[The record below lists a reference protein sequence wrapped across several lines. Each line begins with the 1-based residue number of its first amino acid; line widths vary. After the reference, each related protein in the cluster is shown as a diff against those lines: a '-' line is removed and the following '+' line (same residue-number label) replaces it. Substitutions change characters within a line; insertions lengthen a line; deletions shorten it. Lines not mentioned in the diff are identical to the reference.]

1 MRKTFIIDT
10 SVLIHDPECI
20 YSFTNNEVCIPIFV
34 IIELD
39 DLKISKRSNVAY
51 SARTAS
57 RTLVAIQEFGSLND
71 PDGIHL
77 EEQDI
82 IVRVVGSTSGVGVKS
97 LQESNNP
104 RKMDLWILQCALD
117 LQEELGDE
125 SEVIL
130 VSKDMNMRLLAEA
143 EGLVAE
149 DYENDKVPVETMHT
163 GFRDIGYQDFCNGL
177 YIPDVELPC
186 DEFIND
192 PIENEFYLATDLK
205 DKQHLIRNKGGNLII
220 VPKQFDVSID
230 WRNQEQRM
238 ALEILM
244 DQDISLVSLVGKAGT
259 GKTFLALACA
269 MAQLH
274 SPYEKIILSKP
285 TVDMGRGIG
294 FLPGDLDEKLAP
306 WMQSYFDNLDQLVPG
321 TADKGNFFSGTKKT
335 KNWNYLID
343 TDTLQIQPINSIRGR
358 SISNAIMIIDEAQN
372 LTPHEVKTLITRAAE
387 GTKIILSGDP
397 FQVDDPFLDQNSNG
411 LTYVTQRMKGS
422 EIFATVFFTEGVRSK
437 LAEQAANR
445 L

>member
-57 RTLVAIQEFGSLND
+57 RTLVSIQEYGSLND

-77 EEQDI
+77 EEEDI
-82 IVRVVGSTSGVGVKS
+82 IVRVIGSTNGVGVKS

-117 LQEELGDE
+117 LQEEIGEE

-130 VSKDMNMRLLAEA
+130 VSKDMNMRILAEA
-143 EGLVAE
+143 EGLIAQ
-149 DYENDKVPVETMHT
+149 DYESDKVPVETLYS
-163 GFRDIGYQDFCNGL
+163 GFREIGEQDFCETL
-177 YIPDVELPC
+177 YVPNVEISAK
-186 DEFIND
+186 EK
-192 PIENEFYLATDLK
+192 IEDSILNEFYLAESFNKNFLMRNVGGVLK
-205 DKQHLIRNKGGNLII
+205 AI
-220 VPKQFDVSID
+220 PKEFNVSIE

-238 ALEILM
+238 ALDILL
-244 DQDISLVSLVGKAGT
+244 DESISLVSLVGKAGT

-306 WMQSYFDNLDQLVPG
+306 WMQSYFDNLDQLIPG
-321 TADKGNFFSGTKKT
+321 TADKGTYFTGGKKT
-335 KNWNYLID
+335 KNWTYLID

-358 SISNAIMIIDEAQN
+358 SISKAIMIIDEAQN

-422 EIFATVFFTEGVRSK
+422 EIFATVFFTEGVRSR
-437 LAEQAANR
+437 LAEEAANK

>member
-1 MRKTFIIDT
+1 MRKTFIVDT

-39 DLKISKRSNVAY
+39 DLKISKRQNVAY

-57 RTLVAIQEFGSLND
+57 RTLVSIQEYGSLND

-77 EEQDI
+77 EEEDI
-82 IVRVVGSTSGVGVKS
+82 IVRVIGSTNGVGVKS

-104 RKMDLWILQCALD
+104 RKMDLWILQAALA
-117 LQEELGDE
+117 LQEEVGEE
-125 SEVIL
+125 SQVIL

-143 EGLVAE
+143 EGLTAQ
-149 DYENDKVPVETMHT
+149 DYESDKVPVETMYA
-163 GFRDIGYQDFCNGL
+163 GFRDIGEQEFCDGL
-177 YIPDVELPC
+177 YIPDLILNS
-186 DEFIND
+186 DTH
-192 PIENEFYLATDLK
+192 IEESVCNEFYQASNDGRLFLMRNVSGELK
-205 DKQHLIRNKGGNLII
+205 A
-220 VPKQFDVSID
+220 VPKEFNVSID

-238 ALEILM
+238 ALDILL
-244 DQDISLVSLVGKAGT
+244 DPSISLVSLVGKAGT

-274 SPYEKIILSKP
+274 THYEKIILSKP

-321 TADKGNFFSGTKKT
+321 TADKGSYFSGGKKT
-335 KNWNYLID
+335 KNWTYLID

-358 SISNAIMIIDEAQN
+358 SISKAIMIIDEAQN

-422 EIFATVFFTEGVRSK
+422 EIFATVFFTEGVRSR
-437 LAEQAANR
+437 LAEEAANK

>member
-1 MRKTFIIDT
+1 MRKTFIVDT

-20 YSFTNNEVCIPIFV
+20 YSFKNSEVCIPIFV

-39 DLKISKRSNVAY
+39 DLKLSKRTNVAY

-57 RTLVAIQEFGSLND
+57 RTLVAIQEYGSLND
-71 PDGIHL
+71 EDGIHL
-77 EEQDI
+77 EEEDI
-82 IVRVVGSTSGVGVKS
+82 IVRVIGSTSGVGVKS

-104 RKMDLWILQCALD
+104 RKMDLWILQSALD
-117 LQEELGDE
+117 LQKNMEDQGQ
-125 SEVIL
+125 VVV

-149 DYENDKVPVETMHT
+149 DYESDKVPVETMYS
-163 GFRDIGYQDFCNGL
+163 GFREIGEQGFCKGL
-177 YIPDVELPC
+177 FIPDVELPS
-186 DEFIND
+186 DEFIEE
-192 PIENEFYLATDLK
+192 PVENEFYLATDENE
-205 DKQHLIRNKGGNLII
+205 KQYLMRNKENVLVP
-220 VPKQFDVSID
+220 VPKDFNVSID

-238 ALEILM
+238 ALDILM
-244 DQDISLVSLVGKAGT
+244 DQSISLVSLVGKAGT

-274 SPYEKIILSKP
+274 SPYEKIVLSKP

-294 FLPGDLDEKLAP
+294 FLPGDLDEKMAP

-321 TADKGNFFSGTKKT
+321 TADKGNYFSGTKKA
-335 KNWNYLID
+335 KNWAYLID
-343 TDTLQIQPINSIRGR
+343 TDILQVQPINSIRGR

>member
-57 RTLVAIQEFGSLND
+57 RTLVSIQEYGSLND

-77 EEQDI
+77 EEEDI
-82 IVRVVGSTSGVGVKS
+82 IVRVIGSTNGVGVKS

-117 LQEELGDE
+117 LQEEIGEE

-130 VSKDMNMRLLAEA
+130 VSKDMNMRILAEA
-143 EGLVAE
+143 EGLIAQ
-149 DYENDKVPVETMHT
+149 DYESDKVPVETLYS
-163 GFRDIGYQDFCNGL
+163 GFREIGEQDFCETL
-177 YIPDVELPC
+177 YVPNVEISAK
-186 DEFIND
+186 EK
-192 PIENEFYLATDLK
+192 IEDSILNEFYLAESSNKNFLMRNVGGVLK
-205 DKQHLIRNKGGNLII
+205 AI
-220 VPKQFDVSID
+220 PKEFNVSIE

-238 ALEILM
+238 ALDILL
-244 DQDISLVSLVGKAGT
+244 DESISLVSLVGKAGT

-306 WMQSYFDNLDQLVPG
+306 WMQSYFDNLDQLIPG
-321 TADKGNFFSGTKKT
+321 TADKGTYFTGGKKT
-335 KNWNYLID
+335 KNWTYLID

-358 SISNAIMIIDEAQN
+358 SISKAIMIIDEAQN

-422 EIFATVFFTEGVRSK
+422 EIFATVFFTEGVRSR
-437 LAEQAANR
+437 LAEEAANK

>member
-1 MRKTFIIDT
+1 MRKTFVIDT

-20 YSFTNNEVCIPIFV
+20 YSFANNEVCIPIFV

-39 DLKISKRSNVAY
+39 DLKLSKRTNVAY

-57 RTLVAIQEFGSLND
+57 RNLVSIQEYGSLND

-77 EEQDI
+77 ENEDI
-82 IVRVVGSTSGVGVKS
+82 IVRVIGSTAGVGVKS

-104 RKMDLWILQCALD
+104 RKMDLWILESALT
-117 LQEELGDE
+117 LQEEMGEE
-125 SEVIL
+125 SDIVL
-130 VSKDMNMRLLAEA
+130 VSKDINLRLLAEA

-149 DYENDKVPVETMHT
+149 DYESDKVPVETMYS
-163 GFRDIGYQDFCNGL
+163 GYRELGYQDWVGEL
-177 YIPDVELPC
+177 YIPDSELLA
-186 DEFIND
+186 DEKIED
-192 PIENEFYLATDLK
+192 TVENEFYLASSDHNRQFLM
-205 DKQHLIRNKGGNLII
+205 RNKEGVLTP
-220 VPKQFDVSID
+220 VPKEFDVSID

-238 ALEILM
+238 ALDILL
-244 DQDISLVSLVGKAGT
+244 DKKISLVSLVGKAGT

-269 MAQLH
+269 MSQLG
-274 SPYEKIILSKP
+274 STYEKIILSKP

-306 WMQSYFDNLDQLVPG
+306 WMQSYFDNLDQLMPASEG
-321 TADKGNFFSGTKKT
+321 SFLGTKSKR
-335 KNWNYLID
+335 KNWTYMLD
-343 TDTLQIQPINSIRGR
+343 TDMLQIQPINSIRGR
-358 SISNAIMIIDEAQN
+358 SISKAIMIIDEAQN

-411 LTYVTQRMKGS
+411 LTYVTQRMMGS
-422 EIFATVFFTEGVRSK
+422 EIFGTVFFTEGVRSK

>member
-57 RTLVAIQEFGSLND
+57 RTLVAIQEYGSLND

-77 EEQDI
+77 EDEDI
-82 IVRVVGSTSGVGVKS
+82 IVRVIGSTSGVGVKS

-104 RKMDLWILQCALD
+104 RKMDLWILQSALD
-117 LQEELGDE
+117 LQEEIGDE

-143 EGLVAE
+143 EGLVAQ
-149 DYENDKVPVETMHT
+149 DYESDKVPVDTMYV
-163 GFRDIGYQDFCNGL
+163 GFREIGDQEFCNSL
-177 YIPDVELPC
+177 YIPDTELPSQ
-186 DEFIND
+186 EFIED
-192 PIENEFYLATDLK
+192 PVENEFYLATQRDRQFLVMN
-205 DKQHLIRNKGGNLII
+205 RGGLLHA
-220 VPKQFDVSID
+220 VPKEFGVSVN

-238 ALEILM
+238 ALEILLNPK
-244 DQDISLVSLVGKAGT
+244 ISLVSLVGKAGT

-321 TADKGNFFSGTKKT
+321 TADKGSYFSGGKKT
-335 KNWNYLID
+335 KNWQYLID

-358 SISNAIMIIDEAQN
+358 SISKAIMIIDEAQN
-372 LTPHEVKTLITRAAE
+372 LTPHEVKTLVTRAAE

-411 LTYVTQRMKGS
+411 LTYVTQRMMGS
-422 EIFATVFFTEGVRSK
+422 EIFATVFFTEGVRSR
-437 LAEQAANR
+437 LAEEAANK